1 MSFLTDAIGS
11 ILGTND
17 AADEYAAQVA
27 RNAELAKFKPQS
39 FTTGFGTSTF
49 TPQGGGG
56 YTLDPRLAAMRDVF
70 YGGALQALPGQ
81 AGVDFSKGIQQY
93 GIDLFNRA
101 QGTNIGQKTQ
111 DYYNQ
116 VISGMAPSRA
126 QEETR
131 LANTLF
137 SQGRTGAGVGTSD
150 ATGYVNPEQF
160 ALLKAREGQ
169 NTQLYLGAEDRAR
182 QQQLDDI
189 KQALSTY
196 GLGSEI
202 LANPY
207 KTASGLFG
215 LGTGL
220 EQLGMTPLDLSYK
233 YGTAASNA
241 GANVASMLNQG
252 AGAQYN
258 ANLANAGIFSNL
270 LGSVFPASSIQSGMS
285 KLGSWAGNLFGGSS
299 STGGGDFTGGIQLP
313 RYY

>member
-1 MSFLTDAIGS
+1 MSFFSDAIGS
-11 ILGTND
+11 IFGTND
-17 AADEYAAQVA
+17 AADQYAAQVA
-27 RNAELAKFKPQS
+27 QNAELAAFNPKS
-39 FTTGFGTSTF
+39 FTTGFGKSKFDKGKGT
-49 TPQGGGG
+49 
-56 YTLDPRLAAMRDVF
+56 YTLDPRLSAMRDIF
-70 YGGALQALPGQ
+70 YGGAMQALPGQ

-93 GIDLFNRA
+93 GINLFNRA
-101 QGTNIGQKTQ
+101 QGTDIGQKTQ

-116 VISGMAPSRA
+116 VLAGMAPSRA
-126 QEETR
+126 EEESR

-137 SQGRTGAGVGTSD
+137 SQGRTGLGTGVEG
-150 ATGYVNPEQF
+150 GYVNPEQF

-169 NTQLYLGAEDRAR
+169 NQQLYLGAEDRAR

-196 GLGSEI
+196 GLGGEI

-215 LGTGL
+215 LGTNL

-233 YGTAASNA
+233 FGTAASNA
-241 GANVASMLNQG
+241 GVNQASMLNQG

-285 KLGSWAGNLFGGSS
+285 SLGNWAGGLFGSPSSGS
-299 STGGGDFTGGIQLP
+299 GAYTGGIKF
-313 RYY
+313 